1 MRRSIRRLIVF
12 ALMAGLLALF
22 LRNADFGM
30 VWLELRHGRI
40 GLLLLA
46 LVTTTLTYVMRALRW
61 QYLLAPIGRTHFTT
75 AFRTT
80 VIGFATSFLLPAR
93 AGEFIRP
100 YLLAKREG
108 LSVTSAFAT
117 IVVERLFDLL
127 AVLVYLGAF
136 LWFFDPGLDAVDRR
150 VFRAVRAGGA
160 SAAVAALVAV
170 VLMMWL
176 ASHPGALSSISRL
189 IDRTLPDRFARR
201 ARQLVVLFTQGLGVM
216 REPRR
221 VLVSLALSLPLWLS
235 IAAGIWLTAVAFHI
249 DVPPTGAFLL
259 MALLVVGV
267 AVPTPGSVGGFHEAF
282 RIGATAFYAA
292 PNDRAISAGIVL
304 HAISFLPVTI
314 AGIVFMAQDGLTL
327 GRMREL
333 STIGRTEDQA

>member
-1 MRRSIRRLIVF
+1 MLIVECHPVGCVATSDLHRLR
-12 ALMAGLLALF
+12 ALAVALLALVPAQRR
-22 LRNADFGM
+22 LRQ

-46 LVTTTLTYVMRALRW
+46 LVTTTLTYVTARIRW

-80 VIGFATSFLLPAR
+80 VIGFAASFLLPAR

-117 IVVERLFDLL
+117 IIVERLFDLL

-235 IAAGIWLTAVAFHI
+235 IAAGIWLHRGR
-249 DVPPTGAFLL
+249 VP
-259 MALLVVGV
+259 
-267 AVPTPGSVGGFHEAF
+267 H
-282 RIGATAFYAA
+282 RRA
-292 PNDRAISAGIVL
+292 PPLARSC
-304 HAISFLPVTI
+304 
-314 AGIVFMAQDGLTL
+314 
-327 GRMREL
+327 
-333 STIGRTEDQA
+333 